1 MLYSSLKKC
10 LHSALLWTQQEGEDV
25 IFSAHLKPYMSNM
38 DLTAWTE
45 LACFASF
52 NLLNRGT

>member
-10 LHSALLWTQQEGEDV
+10 LHSALLWTQQEGED
-25 IFSAHLKPYMSNM
+25 AHLKPYMSNM

-52 NLLNRGT
+52 NLLNRGI